1 VVSLSLGK
9 CRRILMGKAEKTEE
23 DARLVKEFL
32 AKKGNNITVLPAHA
46 RTDPDDIVYT
56 FKVGKRGRPAAKPPA
71 KDK

>member
-1 VVSLSLGK
+1 
-9 CRRILMGKAEKTEE
+9 MAKAEKTEE

-32 AKKGNNITVLPAHA
+32 AKKGNKVTVLPAHA

-56 FKVGKRGRPAAKPPA
+56 FKVGKRGRPAANPPA

>member
-1 VVSLSLGK
+1 
-9 CRRILMGKAEKTEE
+9 MGKAEKTEE

-56 FKVGKRGRPAAKPPA
+56 FKVGKRGRPAVKPPA
-71 KDK
+71 QDK

>member
-1 VVSLSLGK
+1 
-9 CRRILMGKAEKTEE
+9 MGKAEKTEE

-32 AKKGNNITVLPAHA
+32 AKKGNKITVLPAHA

>member
-1 VVSLSLGK
+1 
-9 CRRILMGKAEKTEE
+9 MGKAEKTEE

-32 AKKGNNITVLPAHA
+32 SKKGNNITVLPAHA